1 MSHYSQERIE
11 NISRI
16 MPTYGAFIKSGDEVE
31 LGLKGD
37 PLYPTAYRNSR
48 PRGTV
53 KSVFGPKGA
62 QVVNVQLNDE
72 FGGKMAHCD
81 VRTLNP
87 YLLFEPVEASYQ
99 RAIERAEE
107 NPDMQAELRSE
118 FEQNDITFR
127 GIKKNRKAEPAY
139 GRIDK
144 LNERMEQLEAEH
156 ERTRDTMM
164 RAIKGLASDISVST
178 SEKEATYAGR
188 MLQMIEDEEPDND
201 DIEFRGLDDDDDEEE
216 IDNEASDEDDDDIFE

>member
-1 MSHYSQERIE
+1 
-11 NISRI
+11 
-16 MPTYGAFIKSGDEVE
+16 MPTYGAFVKDGDEVE

-37 PLYPTAYRNSR
+37 PLYPAAYRNSR

-53 KSVFGPKGA
+53 KSVFGPKGS
-62 QVVNVQLNDE
+62 QVVNVQLNQE

-107 NPDMQAELRSE
+107 DPETQKELRNE
-118 FEQNDITFR
+118 FEQNDIAFR
-127 GIKKNRKAEPAY
+127 GINEKQKTEPAY
-139 GRIDK
+139 GRVDK

-164 RAIKGLASDISVST
+164 RAIKGLANDINANAP
-178 SEKEATYAGR
+178 EKEATYAGR
-188 MLQMIEDEEPDND
+188 MLQMMEDDEDEGD
-201 DIEFRGLDDDDDEEE
+201 DEIEFRGLDDDDDDDDDEL
-216 IDNEASDEDDDDIFE
+216 DNEASDDDDDDVFE

>member
-16 MPTYGAFIKSGDEVE
+16 MPTYGAFVKDGDEVE

-48 PRGTV
+48 PRGVV

-62 QVVNVQLNDE
+62 QVVNVQLNEE

-87 YLLFEPVEASYQ
+87 YLLFEPAEASYQ
-99 RAIERAEE
+99 NAIKRAEE
-107 NPDMQAELRSE
+107 NPEMQKSLREE
-118 FEQNDITFR
+118 FEQNDVAFR
-127 GIKKNRKAEPAY
+127 GMKQLEKEPSY
-139 GRIDK
+139 GRVDE
-144 LNERMEQLEAEH
+144 LNERISQLESEH
-156 ERTRDTMM
+156 ERTRETMM
-164 RAIKGLASDISVST
+164 RAITGLANDISARASN
-178 SEKEATYAGR
+178 EATYA
-188 MLQMIEDEEPDND
+188 
-201 DIEFRGLDDDDDEEE
+201 
-216 IDNEASDEDDDDIFE
+216 